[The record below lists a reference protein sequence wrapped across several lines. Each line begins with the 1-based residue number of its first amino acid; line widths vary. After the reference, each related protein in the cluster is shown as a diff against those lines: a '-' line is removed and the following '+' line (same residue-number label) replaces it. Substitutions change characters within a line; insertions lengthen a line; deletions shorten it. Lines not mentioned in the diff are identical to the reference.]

1 MFGFD
6 AKVFYSLSAEKYN
19 IGLDMVGVNC
29 FEAEE
34 KYINLWKKKFC
45 NWVVVILLCKNRCQ
59 PKSLALKE
67 SFLVELWDSWRA
79 AK

>member
-34 KYINLWKKKFC
+34 KYINLWKKCF
-45 NWVVVILLCKNRCQ
+45 II
-59 PKSLALKE
+59 E
-67 SFLVELWDSWRA
+67 
-79 AK
+79 